1 MIQFYRETDYSNLK
15 LKDIPQEFWKYFPD
29 CRGYKVFVKPNLV
42 CPPTKWDIASTTRVE
57 VISLVIEYLMNNG
70 ANDIIVGDC
79 GFKDQWEHTIKISGY
94 DQLPKRYGVQLV
106 GLQEGPRFHEFTL
119 HRFDENRYGKY
130 LSLFGAKLSNT
141 MLECDFVINV
151 PKLKVHNMALVT
163 GAIKNMMGTMA
174 QKGSMHPRSSSDILH
189 KRLHDFYFI
198 QKDRVAACV
207 MDGIVG
213 SEFSEQYGI
222 PKPANVLISSEDMWD
237 MDVAAAKILNIYPG
251 EVGYLEY
258 IRKDLVSNVNPN
270 LGRPLRKGFDDI
282 QVPKDLITPFELPVG
297 Y

>member
-1 MIQFYRETDYSNLK
+1 MKE
-15 LKDIPQEFWKYFPD
+15 
-29 CRGYKVFVKPNLV
+29 
-42 CPPTKWDIASTTRVE
+42 
-57 VISLVIEYLMNNG
+57 NG
-70 ANDIIVGDC
+70 CKQIVVGDC
-79 GFKDQWEHTIKISGY
+79 GFKDQWEFTIQISGY
-94 DQLPKRYGVQLV
+94 DKLPDKYGVKLV

-119 HRFDENRYGKY
+119 HRFDEGRYGKY

-174 QKGSMHPRSSSDILH
+174 QKGSMHPRGSSHILH
-189 KRLHDFYFI
+189 KRLHDYYFL

-222 PKPANVLISSEDMWD
+222 PKPANVLLSSEDMWT
-237 MDVAAAKILNIYPG
+237 MDVAASKILGIHPSS
-251 EVGYLEY
+251 VGYLQY
-258 IRKDLVSNVNPN
+258 IQNTLNIP
-270 LGRPLRKGFDDI
+270 FDDI
-282 QVPKDLITPFELPVG
+282 KVPEDLITPFELPVG